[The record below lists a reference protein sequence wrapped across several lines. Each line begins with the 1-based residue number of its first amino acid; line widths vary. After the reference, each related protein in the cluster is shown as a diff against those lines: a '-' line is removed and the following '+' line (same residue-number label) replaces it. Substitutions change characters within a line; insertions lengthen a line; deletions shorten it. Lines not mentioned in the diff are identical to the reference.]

1 MNYSDFQ
8 HLKFESRPNG
18 VLLITINRPEQNN
31 AANARLHDELA
42 EVWLTIKN
50 DRNVRVAVITGAGRA
65 FSVGGDLSEGIATLG
80 KIEPAIHSGEVA
92 LQIVYNM
99 VHLDKPIVSAINGS
113 AAGAGLAVALTADIS
128 IISETA
134 KLTDAHMNIG
144 VASGDHAALLWPLY
158 CGLPKAKLYLL
169 TADILNGKEAERIG
183 LVSMC
188 KPAEEVL
195 STALQFADALGQK
208 PQRALRWTKRCLN
221 HWVRQAAPIFDL
233 SVAYEGLNF
242 MEPDAKE
249 GLDAFLEKR
258 KPHFPSTENM

>member
-1 MNYSDFQ
+1 MNYSDYQ
-8 HLKFESRPNG
+8 HLKFELMPNG
-18 VLLITINRPEQNN
+18 VLLITISRPEHHN

-42 EVWLTIKN
+42 EVWLTIKR
-50 DRNVRVAVITGAGRA
+50 DAAARVAVITGAGRA

-80 KIEPAIHSGEVA
+80 QVEPAIHSGEVA

-99 VHLDKPIVSAINGS
+99 VHLDKPVISAINGS
-113 AAGAGLAVALTADIS
+113 AAGAGLAVALTSDIS
-128 IISETA
+128 IINEEA
-134 KLTDAHMNIG
+134 KLTDAHVNIG

-169 TADILNGKEAERIG
+169 TANILNGKEAERIG

-188 KPAEEVL
+188 KPRHEVL
-195 STALQFADALGQK
+195 ETALQLADALGRK

-242 MEPDAKE
+242 MEPDARE
-249 GLDAFLEKR
+249 GLEAFLEKR
-258 KPHFPSTENM
+258 TPDFPSNRAG